1 MMRKQWPFG
10 TALLM
15 TGALLGAAVILG
27 VPAPDGLQAQKAG
40 GQDLFGP
47 YQVVTGWPK
56 PLPDTA
62 HSHDGWTWGST
73 AGVFAESPDK
83 VWIAQRG
90 ELPLPPGAKPWTP
103 YAALNLRATGTVSG
117 GVPDY
122 PQDEDRGWQRNMR
135 HVIFAVDREG
145 NLVKELLNLDRLFDH
160 PDGRGPHQIKISPYD
175 RDRHLWVIDDLL
187 HVIYKISQE
196 GKVVMQLG
204 EQGVRGRGPNT
215 FSRPT
220 NIAFL
225 PDGTFYITD
234 GYTGTRVAKFAAD
247 GTFIKDWG
255 MAPEDPANPGPN
267 EWWAVHS
274 IAISSD
280 GRIFA
285 MDRNNQRMQVFD
297 LEGKF
302 LTMWYLSEDHW
313 PEGMESRPYSH
324 EIFLDR
330 ETGQEV
336 IWVSDGG
343 TYRILKY
350 DLDGNYLYGWGQPGG
365 EPGRFTGPHQIS
377 ADDDGNLYIAEVFN
391 GRVQKFSPKPGAD
404 PSKLVGRQRPLM
416 SQ

>member
-1 MMRKQWPFG
+1 MRKPRPFG
-10 TALLM
+10 AALM
-15 TGALLGAAVILG
+15 TGALL
-27 VPAPDGLQAQKAG
+27 VPAVLVSLSAPEGLQAQAG

-56 PLPDTA
+56 PLPDDA

-73 AGVFAESPDK
+73 AGVFAESPDR
-83 VWIAQRG
+83 VWIVQRG
-90 ELPLPPGAKPWTP
+90 ELPLPPGAAPWTP
-103 YAALNLRATGTVSG
+103 YGALDRSATGTVAA

-122 PQDEDRGWQRNMR
+122 PQSGGPRAWERKMR

-145 NLVKELLNLDRLFDH
+145 KMVKDFLHLDHLFDR

-175 RDRHLWVIDDLL
+175 PDRHLWVIDDLL

-204 EQGVRGRGPNT
+204 ERGVRGRGPNT

-234 GYTGTRVAKFAAD
+234 GYTGTRVVKFTAD
-247 GTFIKDWG
+247 GKFIKDWG
-255 MAPEDPANPGPN
+255 MAPEDPDNPGPN
-267 EWWAVHS
+267 EWWALHS
-274 IAISSD
+274 IAISND

-285 MDRNNQRMQVFD
+285 MDRNHQRMQVFD
-297 LEGKF
+297 LEGNF
-302 LTMWYLSEDHW
+302 LTMWYLGEDHW
-313 PEGMESRPYSH
+313 PPALQSRPYSH

-330 ETGQEV
+330 KTGQEY

-350 DLDGNYLYGWGQPGG
+350 DLDGNYLYGWGQPGS

-377 ADDDGNLYIAEVFN
+377 ADDEGNLYIAEVFN
-391 GRVQKFSPKPGAD
+391 GRVQKFTPKPGAN
-404 PSKLVGRQRPLM
+404 PSLLVGRQRPLM
-416 SQ
+416 RR